1 LSESLIATYGGYFGA
16 AAGMLLLELLL
27 HNTCRDPAR
36 ANAAKNVLLGIAI
49 TVAAVAF
56 VFLAPV
62 DWSAVVPLGLGCLVR
77 ARIGPMVV

>member
-1 LSESLIATYGGYFGA
+1 
-16 AAGMLLLELLL
+16 
-27 HNTCRDPAR
+27 
-36 ANAAKNVLLGIAI
+36 VLLGIAI